1 MYRWILICCL
11 WCHPIAHASDGL
23 LDAGF
28 GNGGHVVTPFNL
40 GGQNQDQF
48 PSSVVDSLGRTV
60 SVAEVNTANG
70 YRIAMLRLLP
80 DGSADASFAVD
91 GKRLLSLTPFV
102 VPQRAP
108 RLLRLPDGKFLLLVR
123 LEISGADFDIGVCR
137 LFVAGNLDTGFSGDG
152 CIQFGIDLPGGGL
165 DYPQAIGTDADGKVL
180 IAGHANAGAIDSG
193 FVARLTASG
202 ALDGSFNGS
211 GKQVLALSS
220 QQSTRL
226 HDVAVLST
234 GRILA
239 VGSTVQNG
247 KNNTDILLVRLLAT
261 GVIDNSYVGAG
272 FRRIAVDLFGPD
284 AAFANDRAY
293 AMYVAPGS
301 DVVTLAGMA
310 GVTAAS
316 DAALLVRVLP
326 AGALDNGFASGGLFG
341 TAGEDGINFF
351 NDLQVDESGRIYA
364 LGSAP
369 RNGNTDLLLARLS
382 ASGSLDA
389 GFGSSGRMFLDIGPQ
404 KSNVAGNLVVNGGQ
418 LLISATLGQAGLD
431 ADISH
436 TRVLIDAI
444 SGSGFE

>member
-1 MYRWILICCL
+1 MYRWILILCL
-11 WCHPIAHASDGL
+11 LCPLNVDASDGL
-23 LDAGF
+23 LDAAF
-28 GNGGHVVTPFNL
+28 GSSGHVVTAFNL

-48 PSSVVDSLGRTV
+48 PSSVVDSLGRIV
-60 SVAEVNTANG
+60 SVAEVNTATG

-80 DGSADASFAVD
+80 DGSPDSGFAAD

-165 DYPQAIGTDADGKVL
+165 DYPQAIRTDADGNVL
-180 IAGHANAGAIDSG
+180 VAGHANAGAIDSG

-226 HDVAVLST
+226 QDVSVLST

-239 VGSTVQNG
+239 VGSTIQTG

-261 GVIDNSYVGAG
+261 GVVDNSYVGAG

-293 AMYVAPGS
+293 AMEVAPGS

-310 GVTAAS
+310 GVTAAT

-326 AGALDNGFASGGLFG
+326 TGALDNGFASGGLFG
-341 TAGEDGINFF
+341 TAGDDGINFF
-351 NDLQVDESGRIYA
+351 GDLHVDEGGRIYA

-369 RNGNTDLLLARLS
+369 RSGNTDLLLVRLS
-382 ASGSLDA
+382 ASGSLDP
-389 GFGSSGRMFLDIGPQ
+389 GFGNNGRMFLDIGPQ
-404 KSNVAGNLVVNGGQ
+404 KNNIAGNLVVTGGR
-418 LLISATLGQAGLD
+418 LLISATLGQGGLD
-431 ADISH
+431 ADLSH
-436 TRVLIDAI
+436 TRVLVDTI
-444 SGSGFE
+444 SGNGFE